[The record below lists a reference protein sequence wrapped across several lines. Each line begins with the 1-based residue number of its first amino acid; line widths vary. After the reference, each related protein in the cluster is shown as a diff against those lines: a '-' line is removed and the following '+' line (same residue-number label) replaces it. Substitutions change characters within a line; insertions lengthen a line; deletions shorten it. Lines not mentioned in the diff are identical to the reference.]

1 MAAVQQQV
9 WAIDKD
15 QPVTNV
21 KTLEEVIS
29 QSVAERRFQTL
40 LLLLFA
46 GLALALALVGVYGI
60 ISYSVSQRTGEIGL
74 RIALGASRGAILRLV
89 IEQAML
95 LVIAG
100 IVAGAAGAYGLS
112 RYLTS
117 LLFEVKPTDPL
128 TYSSLAL
135 LLSAVALIACYVP
148 ARRATRVDPMVAL
161 RYE

>member
-46 GLALALALVGVYGI
+46 GLALALALVGVYGV

-100 IVAGAAGAYGLS
+100 IVAGAGGAYGLS